1 MLRTIGTLD
10 LTAIIFVFAP
20 RESIATTHRWLGMGE
35 FPIDPIAG
43 YLARTTSIW
52 FAIYGLLLWYVS
64 TDVQKY
70 AALIRFLSA
79 ILVLQGFLVA
89 AIDWTEGLPTW
100 WIGMEGLV
108 CSGMGLSLL
117 VLQRD
122 NAIKEST

>member
-1 MLRTIGTLD
+1 M
-10 LTAIIFVFAP
+10 
-20 RESIATTHRWLGMGE
+20 THRYLGMGD
-35 FPIDPIAG
+35 FPLEPIAG

-64 TDVQKY
+64 FDTQKY
-70 AALIRFLSA
+70 AALIRFLA
-79 ILVLQGFLVA
+79 TILFVQGFLIA

-108 CSGMGLSLL
+108 CSGMGLSLF

-122 NAIKEST
+122 IAINEPS